1 MNHWYLRCLSASPSK
16 TEKCPRASP
25 HCILCVCWKCLVV
38 FQLFVAG
45 QLISKHQVWET
56 SGRFISSGNE
66 KSCST
71 DGKCCIRTETAE
83 NLLATHRCYKH
94 NYHLF
99 LSDTSCLESSSKISN
114 YFYSLLRITI
124 VRSVDEF
131 KTRKT
136 KAISLF
142 WGSLGPLKSGCVPS
156 LVAIS
161 HPWCRGTLK
170 QQTEGSRTNIN
181 WSSRPVALWVWS
193 LTLRWRCQ
201 KGGCC
206 PSHGQYWTVLH
217 TLCMTVTTGN
227 HSYLCPSIK
236 VLPMTP
242 KLFKW
247 ALCCIDCTQ
256 YRSPFEHS
264 SLNIA
269 SWIEHLIFF
278 TYRTYFSIF
287 HIYIL
292 IEHLILKSPSLWPHF
307 TYLNNTLNT
316 QWGQC
321 ITKWPQP

>member
-1 MNHWYLRCLSASPSK
+1 MFVFLKQTLAENNKYHVYLFTVFSVLLLWRVNKRFMNHWYLRCLFASPSK
-16 TEKCPRASP
+16 TEKCPRTSP

-83 NLLATHRCYKH
+83 NLLATQCCYKH

-136 KAISLF
+136 KATSLF

-156 LVAIS
+156 LMAIS

-201 KGGCC
+201 KGECC
-206 PSHGQYWTVLH
+206 PSYGQYWTV
-217 TLCMTVTTGN
+217 TTDAPQETTGN
-227 HSYLCPSIK
+227 LSYLCPSK
-236 VLPMTP
+236 KSFL
-242 KLFKW
+242 W
-247 ALCCIDCTQ
+247 
-256 YRSPFEHS
+256 H
-264 SLNIA
+264 LN
-269 SWIEHLIFF
+269 
-278 TYRTYFSIF
+278 
-287 HIYIL
+287 
-292 IEHLILKSPSLWPHF
+292 
-307 TYLNNTLNT
+307 YLN
-316 QWGQC
+316 
-321 ITKWPQP
+321 